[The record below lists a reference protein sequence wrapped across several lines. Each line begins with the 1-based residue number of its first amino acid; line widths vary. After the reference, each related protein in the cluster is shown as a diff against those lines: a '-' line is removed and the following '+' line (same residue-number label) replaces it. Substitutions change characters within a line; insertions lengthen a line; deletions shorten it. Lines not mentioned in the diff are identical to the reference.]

1 MPLFNN
7 FPLFSFKSRHNSSS
21 PRVKDYRKPWND
33 SEDPL
38 RSKSF
43 LLSLEEFIFG
53 SMWSIKHLAIRRI
66 PNLVGYTQWH
76 KFAQF
81 GGGRQAVVWVFGWYE
96 PPRDHGSSDNK
107 GPGGKISAEQEALR
121 RTYEKL
127 GAIVDDDRGILKGST
142 NRALDSL
149 SLSFW
154 LLRQEQVP
162 RKGLQVFLGRE
173 VHTFQFR
180 TPLLGVF
187 DCFWKDISDGEVLVR
202 FGEKSDLVFVRMQ
215 STSKSNRYKSQAA
228 WSRDCLRYEWDWRG
242 FNI

>member
-1 MPLFNN
+1 
-7 FPLFSFKSRHNSSS
+7 
-21 PRVKDYRKPWND
+21 
-33 SEDPL
+33 
-38 RSKSF
+38 
-43 LLSLEEFIFG
+43 
-53 SMWSIKHLAIRRI
+53 MWSIKHLAIRRI

-81 GGGRQAVVWVFGWYE
+81 GGGRQAVVWGFGWYE

-154 LLRQEQVP
+154 LLRQEQS
-162 RKGLQVFLGRE
+162 RYLERDCRCSWEEKCICSNFALLYLECLIASGR
-173 VHTFQFR
+173 TFR
-180 TPLLGVF
+180 TGRCLFDLGKNPIWCLSGCNQPLRVTDMRAKLH
-187 DCFWKDISDGEVLVR
+187 EVVLTL
-202 FGEKSDLVFVRMQ
+202 D
-215 STSKSNRYKSQAA
+215 TSEIGGGSIYR
-228 WSRDCLRYEWDWRG
+228 SRLITIEYASLRLRRKKES
-242 FNI
+242 